1 MDFLTNLWI
10 PSCLGL
16 IISVWVLKIQW
27 PCQFIVTINW
37 MIFKWSNGNVYRQ
50 LFFTRAKK
58 QYIKTIN
65 IVGICINIHIPENL
79 KLNQFGR
86 LEIYLFNY
94 GNSKCKIIN
103 YCRSPRFFLS
113 KKVLALLKTPYYFI
127 SVFRPQSYF
136 YFSILVVFT
145 SQEIRVRYV
154 LCSVDELNNFSA
166 FLFCFSIFCFSY
178 FIFVFIFF

>member
-1 MDFLTNLWI
+1 M
-10 PSCLGL
+10 
-16 IISVWVLKIQW
+16 
-27 PCQFIVTINW
+27 
-37 MIFKWSNGNVYRQ
+37 
-50 LFFTRAKK
+50 
-58 QYIKTIN
+58 
-65 IVGICINIHIPENL
+65 

-178 FIFVFIFF
+178 FIFVFSFFLNQNCRSKVLVIVSFVCEEDLDGVKLTQSKFMLILDIAL

>member
-1 MDFLTNLWI
+1 M
-10 PSCLGL
+10 
-16 IISVWVLKIQW
+16 
-27 PCQFIVTINW
+27 
-37 MIFKWSNGNVYRQ
+37 
-50 LFFTRAKK
+50 
-58 QYIKTIN
+58 
-65 IVGICINIHIPENL
+65 

-178 FIFVFIFF
+178 FIFVFSFFLPKLSEQSSSYCFVCLWRRPRRREINSVKIYVDIRYRLVNLLENGSKINCRIILSI